1 MGIGQLLA
9 CIIVILLIAIF
20 IGTPVGMAI
29 GFTGTVALLLFIG
42 PGFLGQF
49 GSIAYIQG
57 TSMNQLI
64 APLFILMAEFL
75 ARGGIAEDLFRV
87 LNKYLHKLKGGLA
100 LSTTIACT
108 VFAAMCGSSPAT
120 AASIGRISVGSMTK
134 RGYDPAF
141 AVGTV
146 AGGGT
151 LGIMIPPSI
160 TFVTYGIITE
170 TSIAKLLMAGLLP
183 GIMLAALMCI
193 SIIIR
198 VRLNPALIGE
208 TKKAVDNVR
217 MSHSVK
223 MAQEAEQEA
232 TLAATVVVDD
242 SLDKKTTLWQD
253 LKLAIPSFV
262 LIIVVL
268 GAMYTG
274 IATPTESAGFGAIGA
289 FLIVVMQG
297 RMKMPVFT
305 EAMKATARTSAMII
319 FLLIGG
325 FCLSYVISYLG
336 LAQSLASMIA
346 GTGLNRWVIMILLYV
361 LWFILGCLMDPG
373 SMVILTIPF
382 VFQTLV
388 SLGFDPI
395 WVGVVSTLCVE
406 IGMITPPVGL
416 NLFILRS
423 STDVKMTTI
432 IRGALPYVMVLIIG
446 LVILNFFPQIALFL
460 PSLM

>member
-1 MGIGQLLA
+1 MGMGQLLA

-20 IGTPVGMAI
+20 IGTPVATAI
-29 GFTGTVALLLFIG
+29 GFTGVAALLLFMG
-42 PGFLGQF
+42 PNFLSQF
-49 GSIAYIQG
+49 GIIAYEQG
-57 TSMNQLI
+57 ISMNQLI

-75 ARGGIAEDLFRV
+75 ARGGIAEDLYRV

-108 VFAAMCGSSPAT
+108 IFAALCGSSPAT

-141 AVGTV
+141 AIGTV

-160 TFVTYGIITE
+160 TFVTYGILTE

-183 GIMLAALMCI
+183 GIMLSALMCV
-193 SIIIR
+193 SIVIR
-198 VRLNPALIGE
+198 VRRNPTLIGD
-208 TKKAVDNVR
+208 TKKAVAAAKAQHEAR
-217 MSHSVK
+217 M
-223 MAQEAEQEA
+223 AAEAA
-232 TLAATVVVDD
+232 RPATVEIDE
-242 SLDKKTTLWQD
+242 SLEKKTTVWQD
-253 LKLAIPSFV
+253 LKLAVPAFV

-274 IATPTESAGFGAIGA
+274 IATATESAGLGAVGA
-289 FLIVVMQG
+289 FIILILQG
-297 RMKMPVFT
+297 RMKLPIFT

-336 LAQSLASMIA
+336 LAQSLASIIA
-346 GTGLNRWVIMILLYV
+346 STGLNRWVIMILLYV
-361 LWFILGCLMDPG
+361 LWFVLGCLMDPG

-382 VFQTLV
+382 VFETLT

-395 WVGVVSTLCVE
+395 WIGVVSTLCVE

-423 STDVKMTTI
+423 STDVPMTQI
-432 IRGALPYVMVLIIG
+432 IKGALPYVLVLAIG
-446 LVILNFFPQIALFL
+446 LVILNIFPGIALFL

>member
-1 MGIGQLLA
+1 MGVGQLLA

-20 IGTPVGMAI
+20 IGTPVATAI
-29 GFTGTVALLLFIG
+29 GFTGVAALLLFMG
-42 PGFLGQF
+42 PNFLSHF
-49 GSIAYIQG
+49 GTIAYEQG
-57 TSMNQLI
+57 ISMNQLI

-75 ARGGIAEDLFRV
+75 ARGGIAEDLYRV

-108 VFAAMCGSSPAT
+108 IFAALCGSSPAT
-120 AASIGRISVGSMTK
+120 AAAIGRISVGSMTK
-134 RGYDPAF
+134 RGYDSSF
-141 AVGTV
+141 AIGTV

-160 TFVTYGIITE
+160 TFVTFGILTE

-183 GIMLAALMCI
+183 GIMLSALMCV

-198 VRLNPALIGE
+198 VRLNPSLIGE
-208 TKKAVDNVR
+208 TKKAVAAAKDR
-217 MSHSVK
+217 HQAK
-223 MAQEAEQEA
+223 MAEEAAQP
-232 TLAATVVVDD
+232 ATVKIDEP
-242 SLDKKTTLWQD
+242 LDQRTTLGQD
-253 LKLAIPSFV
+253 LMLAVPAFV

-274 IATPTESAGFGAIGA
+274 IATATESAGFGAIGA
-289 FLIVVMQG
+289 FIILLLQR
-297 RMKMPVFT
+297 RMKLPVFT
-305 EAMKATARTSAMII
+305 ESMKATARTSAMII

-336 LAQSLASMIA
+336 LAQSLAAVIA
-346 GTGLNRWVIMILLYV
+346 STGMNRWVIMILLYV

-382 VFQTLV
+382 VFPTLTA
-388 SLGFDPI
+388 LGFDPI
-395 WVGVVSTLCVE
+395 WIGVVSTLCVE

-423 STDVKMTTI
+423 STNVKMTQI
-432 IRGALPYVMVLIIG
+432 IKGALPYVLVLVIG
-446 LVILNFFPQIALFL
+446 LVILNIFPGIALFL
-460 PSLM
+460 PSIM